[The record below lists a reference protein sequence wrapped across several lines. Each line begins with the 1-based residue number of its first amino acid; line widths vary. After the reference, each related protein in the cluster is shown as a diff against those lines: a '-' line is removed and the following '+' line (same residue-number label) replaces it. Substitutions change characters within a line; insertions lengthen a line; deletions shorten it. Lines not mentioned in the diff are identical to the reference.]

1 MQVQGASQAYD
12 SDLIPAIGGLP
23 GHSAE
28 AGNGREQEV
37 ASMLK
42 RVSASSAIQCLQAKR
57 TLVLVPGRLLQ
68 QWQQEVEH
76 LS

>member
-1 MQVQGASQAYD
+1 MATAQRQ
-12 SDLIPAIGGLP
+12 
-23 GHSAE
+23 E
-28 AGNGREQEV
+28 MAG
-37 ASMLK
+37 SKFK